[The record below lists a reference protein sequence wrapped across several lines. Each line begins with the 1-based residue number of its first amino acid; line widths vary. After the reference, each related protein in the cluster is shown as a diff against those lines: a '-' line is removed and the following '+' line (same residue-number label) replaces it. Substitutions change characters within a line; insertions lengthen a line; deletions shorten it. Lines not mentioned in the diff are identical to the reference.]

1 MTSENIA
8 AQAATDHL
16 PAQPYARPLDVEQ
29 ARRTLDD
36 LMARVGV
43 DGLVAALQAPGLLA
57 QVDQHAAAVRDAA
70 HAAAGRLEP
79 LALARY
85 ARSIM
90 AAAERMGHQL
100 PDDPDRVDWFNPGW
114 FLLRLAAVCALAAEA
129 GLL

>member
-8 AQAATDHL
+8 ARPATDHL
-16 PAQPYARPLDVEQ
+16 PAQPSARPLTVEQ

-57 QVDQHAAAVRDAA
+57 QVDQHAAAVRDAV
-70 HAAAGRLEP
+70 HAAAGGTN
-79 LALARY
+79 AIGLARY
-85 ARSIM
+85 ARSIV
-90 AAAERMGHQL
+90 AAAERMGRPL
-100 PDDPDRVDWFNPGW
+100 PDPDTVDWFKPGW
-114 FLLRLAAVCALAAEA
+114 FLLRLVAVCAIADDA